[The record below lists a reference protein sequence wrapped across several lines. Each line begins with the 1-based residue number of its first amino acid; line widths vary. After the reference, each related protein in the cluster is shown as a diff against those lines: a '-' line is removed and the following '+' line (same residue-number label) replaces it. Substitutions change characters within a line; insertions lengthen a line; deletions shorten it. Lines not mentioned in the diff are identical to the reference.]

1 MSVSLG
7 VSALIFLAIA
17 IRQWLPPMVRIWHI
31 MLAGAVVLLLLGEMT
46 VSAAFHAVDW
56 QLIFYLFAVFSIA
69 SSLYDTGLSQEIAG
83 LLLKRAHAGWVLL
96 WFIAASAICAA
107 VLTNDA
113 AAVIGVPIAIILS
126 RAFRWKLAVVLVA
139 LCAAVTVGSMV
150 SPVGNPQNILVVNAA
165 NFPNM
170 LATFI
175 VWALVPGVISLIAV
189 FVRFHR
195 LVKKNGADASVLVS
209 EEVETQAE
217 ALEVSRRQW
226 PAVVS
231 VVLLLGIITGDS
243 LGRTYFDLGPLPFGW
258 VGLLCCLPIYLAGDE
273 RLRVLREVDWTT
285 LIFFVA
291 MFVVTGALYQS
302 GSLQY
307 LLGPLRGELADLT
320 VAALV
325 SFWASQLFSNVPVV
339 ELYLKLLNGGGST
352 GTFMMLSVIST
363 VAGNLFII
371 SAASNVIVV
380 QQAEKFGAT
389 PFTFWQFCWWMLP
402 ITAFCVMVSYGWI
415 AGLTWLGVG

>member
-1 MSVSLG
+1 MSVSLA
-7 VSALIFLAIA
+7 VSALIFLGIA
-17 IRQWLPPMVRIWHI
+17 VRQWLPPKVRIWHI
-31 MLAGAVVLLLLGEMT
+31 MLAGAIVLLVLGEIRP
-46 VSAAFHAVDW
+46 VAAFHAVDW
-56 QLIFYLFAVFSIA
+56 QLIFYLFALFSIA
-69 SSLYDTGLSQEIAG
+69 SSLYDTGLSQEIADM
-83 LLLKRAHAGWVLL
+83 LLKRANAGVVLL
-96 WFIAASAICAA
+96 WFIVASAICAA

-126 RAFRWKLAVVLVA
+126 RAFKWKLAVVLVT

-165 NFPNM
+165 NFQNM

-175 VWALVPGVISLIAV
+175 VWALVPGVICLVAV
-189 FVRFHR
+189 FFRFHR
-195 LVKKNGADASVLVS
+195 LVKKNGSDESALVS
-209 EEVETQAE
+209 DDVETQAE
-217 ALEVSRRQW
+217 AVEVSRRQW
-226 PAVVS
+226 PAMVS
-231 VVLLLGIITGDS
+231 VVLLVGIITGDS
-243 LGRTYFDLGPLPFGW
+243 LGRTYFHLGPLPFGW
-258 VGLLCCLPIYLAGDE
+258 VGLLSCLPIYLAGDE
-273 RLRVLREVDWTT
+273 RLRVFKEVDWAT

-291 MFVVTGALYQS
+291 MFIVTGSLYQS

-307 LLGPLRGELADLT
+307 LLGSLQGELADLT
-320 VAALV
+320 ITAVV

-339 ELYLKLLNGGGST
+339 ELYLKLLDGGST
-352 GTFMMLSVIST
+352 GTFMMLSTIST

-402 ITAFCVMVSYGWI
+402 ITAFCVVVSYGWI
-415 AGLTWLGVG
+415 WALTWLGAG

>member
-7 VSALIFLAIA
+7 VSALIFFGIA
-17 IRQWLPPMVRIWHI
+17 VRQWLPSMVRIWHI
-31 MLAGAVVLLLLGEMT
+31 MFAGAVVLLLLGEIT
-46 VSAAFHAVDW
+46 PAAALQAVDW
-56 QLIFYLFAVFSIA
+56 HLIIYLFAVFSIA
-69 SSLYDTGLSQEIAG
+69 SSLYDTGLSQEIAD
-83 LLLKRAHAGWVLL
+83 LLLKRANAGAVLL
-96 WFIAASAICAA
+96 WFIVASAICAA

-126 RAFRWKLAVVLVA
+126 RAFKWKLTVVLVA

-165 NFPNM
+165 DFPNM

-175 VWALVPGVISLIAV
+175 VWALVPGVICLVAV
-189 FVRFHR
+189 FFRFHW
-195 LVKKNGADASVLVS
+195 LVKKNGSDESALVS
-209 EEVETQAE
+209 KDVEKQTE
-217 ALEVSRRQW
+217 AVEVSRRQW
-226 PAVVS
+226 PAIVS
-231 VVLLLGIITGDS
+231 VVLLVGIITGDS
-243 LGRTYFDLGPLPFGW
+243 LGRTYFHLGPLPFGW
-258 VGLLCCLPIYLAGDE
+258 VGLVSCLPIYLAGDE
-273 RLRVLREVDWTT
+273 RLRVFREVDWPT

-291 MFVVTGALYQS
+291 MFIVTGSLYES

-307 LLGPLRGELADLT
+307 MLGSLQGELADLT
-320 VAALV
+320 ITAVV

-339 ELYLKLLNGGGST
+339 ELYLKLLDGGTT
-352 GTFMMLSVIST
+352 GTFMMLSTIST

-402 ITAFCVMVSYGWI
+402 ITVFCVVVSYGWI
-415 AGLTWLGVG
+415 VGLTWLGVG